1 MKLSKVILT
10 ALAAVI
16 VLSVIVAPATARNRV
31 EVSTTAFLAS
41 GTHIFTSSAGNV
53 TCDITFHIT
62 ARRLISKVEGSEIG
76 QITAVLTNNIRHSG
90 ERSGECT
97 PLPGMSLAYGGITGT
112 LPTITGG
119 TTRVN
124 SRFRVEI
131 DGLSCLVE
139 PSIPVIAVENPV
151 GRGTIGENSSTCAIF
166 VRGRVSGTVSYT
178 PAFTIR
184 LLETR

>member
-1 MKLSKVILT
+1 MRLSKLILT

-16 VLSVIVAPATARNRV
+16 VLSVMVAPATARNRV

-62 ARRLISKVEGSEIG
+62 ARRLIAKVSGSEIG
-76 QITAVLTNNIRHSG
+76 QITAVRTANIRHTG
-90 ERSGECT
+90 ERSGSCT
-97 PLPGMSLAYGGITGT
+97 PLPGMEIAYGEITGT

-124 SRFRVEI
+124 SRFSVEI
-131 DGLSCLVE
+131 DGLTCLVA

-151 GRGTIGENSSTCAIF
+151 RRGRIGENSSTCAIF
-166 VRGRVSGTVSYT
+166 VRGRVAGTVNYT
-178 PAFTIR
+178 PEFQIR
-184 LLETR
+184 LLER